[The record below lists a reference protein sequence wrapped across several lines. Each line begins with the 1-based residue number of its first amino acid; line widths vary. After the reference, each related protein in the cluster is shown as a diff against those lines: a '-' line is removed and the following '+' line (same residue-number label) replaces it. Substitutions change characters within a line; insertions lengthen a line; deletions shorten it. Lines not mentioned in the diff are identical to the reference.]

1 MTGVL
6 LAVAVV
12 NALVVGLVAWAM
24 SRRYGAGRAMLV
36 PLIAMLAAGFM
47 VWRSVSVDGHDPM
60 GVVASA
66 FLIAGPWVLGAF
78 LGLAVA
84 RWQGR

>member
-6 LAVAVV
+6 LAVAVA
-12 NALVVGLVAWAM
+12 NALVVGLIVWAM
-24 SRRYGAGRAMLV
+24 SRRYGSGRALLV
-36 PLIAMLAAGFM
+36 PFVGLLAAVFM
-47 VWRSVSVDGHDPM
+47 IWRSVAVDGHDPM
-60 GVVASA
+60 GVIASA
-66 FLIAGPWVLGAF
+66 FLIAGPWVVGAL